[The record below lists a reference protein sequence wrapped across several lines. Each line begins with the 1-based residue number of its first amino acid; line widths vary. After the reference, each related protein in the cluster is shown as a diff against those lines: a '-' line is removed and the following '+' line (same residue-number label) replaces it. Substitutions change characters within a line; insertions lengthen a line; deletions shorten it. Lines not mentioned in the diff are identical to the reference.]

1 MRLYKTKIP
10 TVAARIIERLVK
22 DGDIEVESAQESNMD
37 VEAVL
42 NEYVR
47 LDRQMTEEVKDV
59 LERRAMSYS
68 NFGRLKRELSERRG
82 IGAGDESLSWIANQ
96 ILETFMQSEH
106 IGEIFADDTTMRRK
120 IKEILQGAMTMDTEL
135 DEEVRKRIKNIQEGT
150 EAWDVEYR
158 AKMDEIRRK
167 HGLDS

>member
-10 TVAARIIERLVK
+10 QVAARIIERLVK
-22 DGDIEVESAQESNMD
+22 DGDILVASGPEAGLD

-42 NEYVR
+42 GEYLR
-47 LDRQMTEEVKDV
+47 LERQMTEEAKDR
-59 LERRAMSYS
+59 LERQKLSYS
-68 NFGRLKRELSERRG
+68 NFGRLKRDLSEQRG
-82 IGAGDESLSWIANQ
+82 IGAGDEALSWIANQ
-96 ILETFMQSEH
+96 ILETFMHSSH
-106 IGEIFADDTTMRRK
+106 IEEVFAEDSDMRRK
-120 IKEILQGAMTMDTEL
+120 IKEILQGAMSMDTEL
-135 DEEVRKRIKNIQEGT
+135 DQEVRRRIKNIQEGT